1 MNYILA
7 LIISLIYGAV
17 KFVETKFIMK
27 EEVNF
32 KQILRNT
39 ILVYA
44 SCLVGEYAASAV
56 GVTSATQLGG
66 SASTEASGTY
76 VFTSEPQF

>member
-44 SCLVGEYAASAV
+44 SCLVGENVASAV
-56 GVTSATQLGG
+56 GVTSATQVGG

>member
-17 KFVETKFIMK
+17 KFMETKFIMK

-39 ILVYA
+39 ILVYG

-56 GVTSATQLGG
+56 GVTSASQVGG
-66 SASTEASGTY
+66 STSTEASGTY